1 MLPPVPDDIP
11 ARQVRA
17 LYDGDTITV
26 YQAYSSSIAEPALRA
41 GRFVPPFSRTR
52 MTWIKPSFLWMM
64 YRSGWATKPGQERVL
79 AIRLLRSGFDEA
91 LASACLSS
99 FDPAVY
105 PTYEAW
111 RSAKTTSPVR
121 VQWDPERNVRSAPL
135 RHRSIQV
142 GIGPRMV
149 PSYVDDWI
157 VDITDVTD
165 LASEL
170 RGSERIDLSRLP
182 REAPYPLAAA
192 TAVRLGASSAV
203 PTSGPGSG

>member
-17 LYDGDTITV
+17 LYDDDTITV

-64 YRSGWATKPGQERVL
+64 YRSGWATKPGQEQVL

-91 LASACLSS
+91 LASECLSS

-111 RSAKTTSPVR
+111 RSAKTTSSVR

-165 LASEL
+165 LVSEL

-182 REAPYPLAAA
+182 REVPYPLAAA
-192 TAVRLGASSAV
+192 TAVRLGASEA
-203 PTSGPGSG
+203 PTSGPGND